1 MRFQLA
7 IAVALLLFPAIS
19 LSADIDGEDVYLAS
33 DSVSIQ
39 MFGSGETVSNLVGR
53 VRFLDRERKLFARAA
68 RAIWREDAAHLR
80 LLGRAEIYRDQ
91 NWISGPV
98 AEIDLDA
105 ERMTLPSG
113 AFVVQGH
120 QTIQADRAVFRIG
133 LEEESN
139 DVITFRGEVTVIDS
153 ALYMDTDSL
162 DVFPERDE
170 AVARGSVLLDLY
182 NQNYR
187 VRGSKAL
194 FDSSRVTVTGD
205 PVLEELD
212 SLREVAGRIT
222 GDTIWIYPNEDRVE
236 ASGRSLS
243 DYRGLK
249 TSAARTDFSA
259 DKRRVILQ
267 GAPEL
272 QHEGETMRGDVI
284 EVYFAEEEDR
294 IERVVL
300 IGNGELLSEKIDSI
314 AEERSTARGDSIVLH
329 FTNGDLTRTEVIGN
343 ASSERSW
350 EDEGT
355 RETTEATGD
364 TIRFAIEKSAL
375 KRVDVLGNAVG
386 SNTDAA
392 IDATP
397 EELEASRVE
406 YTGRNMTYEV
416 DRNRLSLIGSAHV
429 QRQDTSLDANHIRYD
444 LDRAV
449 MTAIGGPKLIDAGEE
464 VDGERMIYQV
474 DLGQGTIYKGVT
486 AYENGICRGERI
498 LRVGEKTLLLQDG
511 MYTSCDLDHPHY
523 FFGAKEMKIYLDDK
537 TIVRPIVLHIADVP
551 VFALPFYMFPI
562 KGGRSSGFILPQVEF
577 GFSESRGRFIR
588 NGGYYWAI
596 NDYMDMTVRGDWFQN
611 SSWTGYLDG
620 RYKIRYMLNGSLRTS
635 YRSDEGRRRW
645 SVNASHNQELRE
657 DLDLTAR
664 ANFVSDE
671 TYRVEESTTL
681 QELDRTLKSDI
692 TLKKRWQSRSFT
704 LDASRTER
712 LDNGSIDETLPSIR
726 YTQNQSE
733 IFTPP
738 EEVEDRSWYHD
749 IYYRYSSR
757 LLNSRE
763 SDQVVASI
771 DTLFETVNDTLTE
784 VAGFDTTRT
793 TLRNDH
799 FGWNHDFGFTYSSKE
814 LGWLG
819 VSTRLNWKETWYDKD
834 KVGQKWVR
842 RGQGNA
848 SVSANTNVYGTWF
861 PRLGPLEG
869 ARHIITPNVSYTIRP
884 KNPHHFIN
892 TLDDDGDPI
901 LNSDGTFRQEDR
913 FFSFG
918 GFGSSQSRSR
928 SLSFGLSNKL
938 QTKYRVGEEQK
949 RNDQLILVRNSI
961 GYDFERDEEQWSDLQ
976 SSLRFE
982 PIRVLSSE
990 VGLTHDV
997 YSWRNERLS
1006 ISTNLS
1012 LQGEW
1017 GRSAPREESESEEGA
1032 DPDDFEESAADPDAS
1047 SSSFDE
1053 SGDDIYRGTGARGR
1067 GQQRTSSSLIP
1078 WTLRLGHSFSRGAPG
1093 STSTQ
1098 WLNTSAGIG
1107 LSKNWDLD
1115 YENRYDLV
1123 NSEIVSQSFRI
1134 RRDLHCWE
1142 ASIRGRYSGQE
1153 WEYYFNIRIKAHRE
1167 VYYERGNR
1175 SLGSF

>member
-1 MRFQLA
+1 M
-7 IAVALLLFPAIS
+7 S
-19 LSADIDGEDVYLAS
+19 LSADIDRENIYLSS
-33 DSVSIQ
+33 DSVSIK

-53 VRFLDRERKLFARAA
+53 VRFLDRDRKIFARSA
-68 RAIWREDAAHLR
+68 RAIWREEVAHLR
-80 LLGRAEIYRDQ
+80 LIGGAEIYRDQ
-91 NWISGPV
+91 NWIQGPIAV
-98 AEIDLDA
+98 IDLDA

-120 QTIQADRAVFRIG
+120 QTIQANRAVFRIG
-133 LEEESN
+133 LDEREN

-162 DVFPERDE
+162 DVFPDRDE

-182 NQNYR
+182 KQNYR
-187 VRGSKAL
+187 VRGQSAV
-194 FDSSRVTVTGD
+194 FDSTRVTVTGD

-212 SLREVAGRIT
+212 SLGEVAGRIT

-236 ASGRSLS
+236 ASGRSHS

-259 DKRRVILQ
+259 DERRVILR

-294 IERVVL
+294 IERVL
-300 IGNGELLSEKIDSI
+300 LLGNGELLSEKVDSSVV
-314 AEERSTARGDSIVLH
+314 ERSTARGDSIVLH
-329 FTNGDLTRTEVIGN
+329 FTDGDLGRTEVIGS
-343 ASSERSW
+343 ASSERTW
-350 EDEGT
+350 EDSARNV

-364 TIRFAIEKSAL
+364 TIRFLIEEAAL

-392 IDATP
+392 MDATP
-397 EELEASRVE
+397 EELEASRVK
-406 YTGRNMTYEV
+406 YSGGTMAYEV
-416 DRNRLSLIGSAHV
+416 DRDRLSLIGNAHV
-429 QRQDTSLDANHIRYD
+429 QRQDTSLDADHIRYD
-444 LDRAV
+444 LDREV
-449 MTAIGGPKLIDAGEE
+449 MTAIGGPKLIDAGEVVE
-464 VDGERMIYQV
+464 GERMIYQV

-498 LRVGEKTLLLQDG
+498 LRVGEKTLLLQNG
-511 MYTSCDLDHPHY
+511 MYTSCDLEDPHY
-523 FFGAKEMKIYLDDK
+523 FFGAQEMKIYLGDK

-551 VFALPFYMFPI
+551 IFALPFYMFPI
-562 KGGRSSGFILPQVEF
+562 KGGRSSGFILPQIEF
-577 GFSESRGRFIR
+577 GFSDSRGRFIR

-596 NDYMDMTVRGDWFQN
+596 NDYMDMTVRADWSQN
-611 SSWTGYLDG
+611 SSWKGYLDG
-620 RYKIRYMLNGSLRTS
+620 RYKIRYLLNGSLRTS
-635 YRSDEGRRRW
+635 YRSDEGRKRW
-645 SVNASHNQELRE
+645 SVNASHNQELRD
-657 DLDLTAR
+657 DLALTAR
-664 ANFVSDE
+664 ADFVSDQ

-692 TLKKRWQSRSFT
+692 TLKKRWKSRSFT

-712 LDNGSIDETLPSIR
+712 IDNGSIDETLPSIR

-738 EEVEDRSWYHD
+738 ENAEDRNWFHD

-763 SDQVVASI
+763 SDEIVASI

-784 VAGFDTTRT
+784 IAGFDTTRT
-793 TLRNDH
+793 TLRDDH
-799 FGWNHDFGFTYSSKE
+799 FGWNHDFGFTYSSK
-814 LGWLG
+814 LRGWLG

-834 KVGQKWVR
+834 KADQKWVR
-842 RGQGNA
+842 RGQGSA
-848 SVSANTNVYGTWF
+848 SVSGNTNVYGTWF
-861 PRLGPLEG
+861 PRIGPLEG

-884 KNPHHFIN
+884 KNPHHFIR

-901 LNSDGTFRQEDR
+901 LNSDGTFREEDR
-913 FFSFG
+913 FFNFG

-938 QTKYRVGEEQK
+938 QTKYRVGDEVK

-976 SSLRFE
+976 SSLRFQ
-982 PIRVLSSE
+982 PVKVLSSE
-990 VGLTHDV
+990 VGITHDV
-997 YSWRNERLS
+997 YTWQNERLS

-1017 GRSAPREESESEEGA
+1017 GGTEVLDADGEESGREERTT
-1032 DPDDFEESAADPDAS
+1032 DPNAS
-1047 SSSFDE
+1047 SSSFDQ
-1053 SGDDIYRGTGARGR
+1053 SGDDIYRGSGSRGR
-1067 GQQRTSSSLIP
+1067 VERTSSSQIP
-1078 WTLRLGHSFSRGAPG
+1078 WTLRLGHSFSRGVPG
-1093 STSTQ
+1093 STPTR

-1107 LSKNWDLD
+1107 LTKNWDLD
-1115 YENRYDLV
+1115 YENRYDLE
-1123 NSEIVSQSFRI
+1123 NNEIVGQSFRI

-1142 ASIRGRYSGQE
+1142 ASMRGRFSGQE

-1175 SLGSF
+1175 TLGSF